1 MSKEIQAGY
10 HIKEIQKGQ
19 LGEQSKIYEEALE
32 LQDAI
37 EQDCRI
43 MQLVEMS
50 DLVGAV
56 EYFAI
61 KHDVLDIE
69 NFKNLL
75 NSLTYARVDFDN
87 SEIGHL
93 LQTIEKYPEDKD
105 SITLENWMSK
115 ILLSLHYFLNKYHSG
130 YTLEDLYKMSKITE
144 RAFVNGRR
152 G

>member
-32 LQDAI
+32 LQDSI

-50 DLVGAV
+50 DLVGAI

-61 KHDVLDIE
+61 KHDVLDVE

-75 NSLTYARVDFDN
+75 SSLIYARVDFDN

-93 LQTIEKYPEDKD
+93 LLAIEKYPENKD
-105 SITLENWMSK
+105 SITLENW
-115 ILLSLHYFLNKYHSG
+115 
-130 YTLEDLYKMSKITE
+130 
-144 RAFVNGRR
+144 
-152 G
+152 